1 MMSGQVDLREA
12 GSSTAVLSVLFSL
25 GKCMSFF
32 PLKKKK
38 KMQEVSLI
46 WLEGMGS
53 GEQQILMLS
62 SRKNEQKTSGRAV

>member
-46 WLEGMGS
+46 
-53 GEQQILMLS
+53 
-62 SRKNEQKTSGRAV
+62 

>member
-32 PLKKKK
+32 PLKKK

>member
-1 MMSGQVDLREA
+1 M
-12 GSSTAVLSVLFSL
+12 
-25 GKCMSFF
+25 K
-32 PLKKKK
+32 
-38 KMQEVSLI
+38 EVFLI